1 MSIAKGMDTCRLED
15 KVKFIFVIKE
25 VMDYRTNKAGAILGE
40 RQTLG
45 TKAMATSQMEKS
57 IEISLKDISASTRQN
72 EYRDKLAVIHSGQT
86 KRNQEGGILPEFSRI
101 TAIRWCNLQKKKEN
115 NNQEQY
121 SFIYLLNKE
130 SKEDENSFMVL

>member
-1 MSIAKGMDTCRLED
+1 MRIAKGIDTCWLED

-57 IEISLKDISASTRQN
+57 IEISQNDISESTR
-72 EYRDKLAVIHSGQT
+72 
-86 KRNQEGGILPEFSRI
+86 
-101 TAIRWCNLQKKKEN
+101 
-115 NNQEQY
+115 
-121 SFIYLLNKE
+121 
-130 SKEDENSFMVL
+130 

>member
-1 MSIAKGMDTCRLED
+1 MRIAKGMEICRLEG

-57 IEISLKDISASTRQN
+57 I
-72 EYRDKLAVIHSGQT
+72 
-86 KRNQEGGILPEFSRI
+86 
-101 TAIRWCNLQKKKEN
+101 
-115 NNQEQY
+115 
-121 SFIYLLNKE
+121 
-130 SKEDENSFMVL
+130 

>member
-1 MSIAKGMDTCRLED
+1 MWYCQRPITQRVILTNKEEIMRIAKGMEICRLEG

-57 IEISLKDISASTRQN
+57 IDISLKDISASTR
-72 EYRDKLAVIHSGQT
+72 
-86 KRNQEGGILPEFSRI
+86 
-101 TAIRWCNLQKKKEN
+101 
-115 NNQEQY
+115 
-121 SFIYLLNKE
+121 
-130 SKEDENSFMVL
+130 